1 MSAVWSCNE
10 WDPLEEV
17 IVGRLDYATIPTRH
31 VMFTQSLPAMA
42 RKLYMPIA
50 GRNYPK
56 AVLEPAKRE
65 LEGFVQVLEGEGIRV
80 RRPEPM
86 DFGKKFKSQQGWK
99 SKGFCTASPR
109 DGLMVLGDRVL
120 ETPMAW
126 RSRYFEMQSYHKLLR
141 EYWDGGAG

>member
-1 MSAVWSCNE
+1 MKQRDDAPAAVNEAPVNEVAGGSSAAGPVNSFNE

-31 VMFTQSLPAMA
+31 VMFTQSLPSMA

-50 GRNYPK
+50 GRHYPK

-65 LEGFVQVLEGEGIRV
+65 LEGFVRVLEGEGIRV

-99 SKGFCTASPR
+99 TKGF
-109 DGLMVLGDRVL
+109 
-120 ETPMAW
+120 
-126 RSRYFEMQSYHKLLR
+126 
-141 EYWDGGAG
+141 